1 MLPQIVKIDPS
12 FTHGIILEPD
22 NSPSPEM
29 FFVYFNAQVTSFHE
43 HATSYEYVRLP
54 GHKILNS
61 PFALGQLQ
69 TLFTP
74 GPVVKFSADTFK
86 GTIGIVRVLDDEWSR
101 KSIIELSDEF

>member
-1 MLPQIVKIDPS
+1 
-12 FTHGIILEPD
+12 
-22 NSPSPEM
+22 M

-61 PFALGQLQ
+61 PFALGQFQ